1 MRNFLYKFIKWFGMA
16 LIFVTTVECMNE
28 NTLVPLIA
36 PLIGI
41 PLMLTFWFLAE
52 YCRREGAKGGANK

>member
-1 MRNFLYKFIKWFGMA
+1 MA

-28 NTLVPLIA
+28 NTLAPLVA

-52 YCRREGAKGGANK
+52 YCRRKGAKGGEDD